1 MKIKN
6 DDWAEFTGQIIDGL
20 EDYLTNVK
28 GVTPNDLDNEE
39 RDEDDELIA
48 AIIYG
53 SDYDAI
59 GNVVRTVANRNGGYA
74 DILEIYEAFED
85 NILDKID
92 NLDWTRE
99 DEAEMIKYISETF
112 AKWEAKR

>member
-1 MKIKN
+1 MIRQE
-6 DDWAEFTGQIIDGL
+6 DMAEFVGQIIDGL
-20 EDYLTNVK
+20 EDYLTDVK
-28 GVTPNDLDNEE
+28 GVTPDDLENEE
-39 RDEDDELIA
+39 RDEDGEPHA

-59 GNVVRTVANRNGGYA
+59 GNVVETMANRNGGYA

-92 NLDWTRE
+92 NLDWTHK
-99 DEAEMIKYISETF
+99 DEAEMIKHISETF
-112 AKWEAKR
+112 AKWTVTA